1 MSDENDGGNFIN
13 IEEDEDE
20 ENEVNYNYNNNYIF
34 LLQEEGVKTDIT
46 QALKECEGIQKIE
59 QRNDTG
65 KVRYIF
71 EINI

>member
-1 MSDENDGGNFIN
+1 MSDENDEGNYIN

-20 ENEVNYNYNNNYIF
+20 ENEVKNNYNNKYIF
-34 LLQEEGVKTDIT
+34 LLQEEGIQTDINK
-46 QALKECEGIQKIE
+46 QLKECEGIEKIE

-71 EINI
+71 

>member
-1 MSDENDGGNFIN
+1 MSDEKDEGNYIN

-20 ENEVNYNYNNNYIF
+20 ENEVNNNYNNKYIF
-34 LLQEEGVKTDIT
+34 LLQEEGIKTDINK
-46 QALKECEGIQKIE
+46 QLKECEGIEKIE

-71 EINI
+71 

>member
-1 MSDENDGGNFIN
+1 MSDEKDEGNYIN

-20 ENEVNYNYNNNYIF
+20 ENEVKNNYNNKYIF
-34 LLQEEGVKTDIT
+34 LLQEEGIKTDINK
-46 QALKECEGIQKIE
+46 QLKECEGIEKIE

-71 EINI
+71 